1 MPRDTLADMT
11 DFRGKLAVVT
21 GAGSGI
27 GRELALQLARAGA
40 SVALCDVF
48 EDTLGEARAACTA
61 ALAPGMKLSA
71 HVCDVTSEAQVLE
84 FRDAVKEQHQTD
96 CIDLLFNNA
105 GVAGGGSFI
114 KDPRAQ
120 WERTFNV
127 CWFGVYFCT
136 RAFLPLLIESKRA
149 CLVNVSSINGIFAL
163 DSNGPHTAYSA
174 AKFAVKGFSEA
185 LLTDLRVHA
194 PHVSLLLVMPGHIGT
209 SIVTNT
215 LRSHGITEPKL
226 MSDDQLPALRG
237 WLDARNI
244 PHATLSDQQVRDL
257 MQSRFDSFRNTAP
270 LSAAQAAEQI
280 LGAVWSGRWR
290 LLVGKDAELIDRYA
304 RAQPEQ
310 LYEPAYLTEL
320 ITELGQLKS
329 AGKPKS

>member
-1 MPRDTLADMT
+1 MK

-27 GRELALQLARAGA
+27 GRELALQLAQAGA
-40 SVALCDVF
+40 SVAICDVF
-48 EDTLGEARAACTA
+48 EDTLAETKALCEA
-61 ALAPGMKLSA
+61 ALAPGMKVSA
-71 HVCDVTSEAQVLE
+71 HRCDVASEAQVLE
-84 FRDAVKEQHQTD
+84 FRDSVKRDHQTEHVE
-96 CIDLLFNNA
+96 LFFNNA

-136 RAFLPLLIESKRA
+136 RAFLPLLIASERA
-149 CLVNVSSINGIFAL
+149 CLINVSSINGIFAL
-163 DSNGPHTAYSA
+163 DSNGPHTAYSS

-185 LLTDLRVHA
+185 LLSDLRVHA

-226 MSDDQLPALRG
+226 MKPEELPALRS

-244 PHATLSDQQVRDL
+244 PHATLSDEQVREL

-270 LSAAQAAEQI
+270 LSAAQAAEQM
-280 LGAVWSGRWR
+280 LAAVLSGRWR
-290 LLVGKDAELIDRYA
+290 LLVGKDAELIDKHA
-304 RAQPEQ
+304 RESPEE
-310 LYEPAYLTEL
+310 LYEPAGLQKLLSEL
-320 ITELGQLKS
+320 SRLRDANK
-329 AGKPKS
+329 AGS